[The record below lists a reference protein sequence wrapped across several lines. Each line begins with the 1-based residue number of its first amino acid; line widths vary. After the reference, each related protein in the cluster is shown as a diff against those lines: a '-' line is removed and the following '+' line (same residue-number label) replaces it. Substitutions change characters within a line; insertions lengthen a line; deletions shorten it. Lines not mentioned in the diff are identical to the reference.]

1 MEGNEAAKCKECQ
14 YFLAR
19 TKYVF
24 YCQLADHYG
33 CSMYQDEDREHPRWC
48 PMKKCKKELDNI
60 EEQEKE
66 EKVW

>member
-33 CSMYQDEDREHPRWC
+33 CSMYQDEDRERPEWC
-48 PMKKCKKELDNI
+48 PIRRAKLKGGKDKDGVQSN
-60 EEQEKE
+60 Q
-66 EKVW
+66 